1 MRVRPLARVCLR
13 TRAAASANT
22 VVAMVTTL
30 ELKGA
35 ISTSVGHF
43 RVSSAQKKSAAERLG
58 CGALKSEH
66 RGTLFAKV
74 RGKPYGGR

>member
-1 MRVRPLARVCLR
+1 
-13 TRAAASANT
+13 
-22 VVAMVTTL
+22 MVTTL

-35 ISTSVGHF
+35 ISTSGGHF
-43 RVSSAQKKSAAERLG
+43 GVSSTQKKSAAERLG

-74 RGKPYGGR
+74 RGKPYEGR